1 MSYYVQSKSY
11 HKYVYYNT
19 HDFSLLNEKENL
31 ISIKIH
37 QMMKE
42 LIKKAALIVFGCII
56 LFGCRQETVDPGTE
70 NEVITEEA
78 FPGQSGEVVEV
89 TLNGETVSVEVIE
102 GQYVFEGDM
111 VLPPDTRGAATP
123 LATLRWPN
131 SVVYYKIDELL
142 PHPERVMSAISEF
155 EEKTNLVFIERS
167 VQTNYIEFVSDALG
181 GCWSY
186 VGMVGGK
193 QCLGLSETATKGM
206 IIHEIG
212 HAVGLYHEHS
222 RKGRDAYITVVEE
235 NIYPGKVYNFQER
248 TQSLITEGFDFGSIM
263 LFSSY
268 AYSKNGEATIT
279 KKDGGTYQSQRTE
292 LSALDVSLINELY
305 PVPET
310 GKAKVSTVVF
320 GSFSKSAMAGGAVT
334 ADGGS
339 TVTETG
345 IYWGTS
351 PGPVTTGAKRAIG
364 TGSGPFS
371 TTLLSL
377 NPGTTYYLQA
387 YAENASGRSYGE
399 EKTFTTNAETSGNAT
414 LAGTFFEDTEWV
426 VTETGTRREQYQ
438 CYINQQDIEP
448 IIFFDTIT
456 PYQKTDTLRFAEMAD
471 DSEDLVNMQLE
482 ELIEL
487 YSNNEDIKVEII
499 KGENGDFSFTIKDSI
514 DCISGEFIKGEN
526 GVYYGTFTVPT
537 GIVGSSMAQF
547 YGSSSYYIEVKNPGE
562 ISIIQSNYYSALVD
576 GVMDAFKTETNT
588 TYVMNSANATK
599 IYGSINYNWNST
611 WQIVDETIGH
621 GIGLIISTTTGQIEG
636 DRIR

>member
-1 MSYYVQSKSY
+1 
-11 HKYVYYNT
+11 
-19 HDFSLLNEKENL
+19 
-31 ISIKIH
+31 
-37 QMMKE
+37 MKE
-42 LIKKAALIVFGCII
+42 LIKKAAVIVFGCVI

-70 NEVITEEA
+70 NEVVTEEA

-142 PHPERVMSAISEF
+142 PHPERVRSAISEF

-193 QCLGLSETATKGM
+193 QRLGLSETATKGM

-377 NPGTTYYLQA
+377 NPGTTYYIQA

-414 LAGTFFEDTEWV
+414 LAGTYFEDTEWV
-426 VTETGTRREQYQ
+426 VSETGTRREQSDF
-438 CYINQQDIEP
+438 ISL
-448 IIFFDTIT
+448 DTII
-456 PYQKTDTLRFAEMAD
+456 PYQKTDTLRFD
-471 DSEDLVNMQLE
+471 DYFIYANNDNIIDIFIE
-482 ELIEL
+482 EFIQYQEIEGM
-487 YSNNEDIKVEII
+487 EINI
-499 KGENGDFSFTIKDSI
+499 FKSENGDHCEITVKFEGDPYTDVEINR
-514 DCISGEFIKGEN
+514 GEN
-526 GVYYGTFTVPT
+526 GVYYLNMILFVSGDDHYP
-537 GIVGSSMAQF
+537 IYS
-547 YGSSSYYIEVKNPGE
+547 YGSFTYNTEIRNPGE
-562 ISIIQSNYYSALVD
+562 INIQSNMTLNAYIDYEDYSEVLECTV
-576 GVMDAFKTETNT
+576 
-588 TYVMNSANATK
+588 TYINNAIYTMESATASK
-599 IYGSINYNWNST
+599 LYGSASSSYEYCYSYKIDNHTYYYK
-611 WQIVDETIGH
+611 G
-621 GIGLIISTTTGQIEG
+621 ISTTTGQLEG

>member
-1 MSYYVQSKSY
+1 
-11 HKYVYYNT
+11 
-19 HDFSLLNEKENL
+19 
-31 ISIKIH
+31 
-37 QMMKE
+37 MKE
-42 LIKKAALIVFGCII
+42 LIKKAAVIVFGCVI
-56 LFGCRQETVDPGTE
+56 LFGCRQETVDPGTG

-193 QCLGLSETATKGM
+193 QRLGLSETATKGM

-248 TQSLITEGFDFGSIM
+248 TQSLITEDFDFGSIM

-268 AYSKNGEATIT
+268 AYSKNGGATIT
-279 KKDGGTYQSQRTE
+279 KKDGSTYQAQRTG

-310 GKAKVSTVVF
+310 GKAKVTTVVF

-377 NPGTTYYLQA
+377 NPGTTYYVQA

-399 EKTFTTNAETSGNAT
+399 EKTFTTNAETPGNAT
-414 LAGTFFEDTEWV
+414 LAGTYFENTEWV
-426 VTETGTRREQYQ
+426 VTETGTRREQT
-438 CYINQQDIEP
+438 
-448 IIFFDTIT
+448 IFDAYPLYNTDST
-456 PYQKTDTLRFAEMAD
+456 YSYNCTDTLRFVDIAYDTEIIID
-471 DSEDLVNMQLE
+471 KLLE
-482 ELIEL
+482 EYFLELAIEGM
-487 YSNNEDIKVEII
+487 DINIVKS
-499 KGENGDFSFTIKDSI
+499 ENGDHYEINIKFEGTPYI
-514 DCISGEFIKGEN
+514 YGEINRGEN
-526 GVYYGTFTVPT
+526 GVYYLNMTFIGEEMSP
-537 GIVGSSMAQF
+537 IYL
-547 YGSSSYYIEVKNPGE
+547 YGSFTYNLEIKNPGE
-562 ISIIQSNYYSALVD
+562 INVQSNITLNAYIDFEDDYETIEYSIKEV
-576 GVMDAFKTETNT
+576 GSTVYTME
-588 TYVMNSANATK
+588 SAAATK
-599 IYGSINYNWNST
+599 LYGSASSSYEYGWSYKIDNHTYYYK
-611 WQIVDETIGH
+611 G
-621 GIGLIISTTTGQIEG
+621 ISTTTGQIEG

>member
-1 MSYYVQSKSY
+1 
-11 HKYVYYNT
+11 
-19 HDFSLLNEKENL
+19 
-31 ISIKIH
+31 
-37 QMMKE
+37 MKE
-42 LIKKAALIVFGCII
+42 LIKKAAVIVFGCVI

-70 NEVITEEA
+70 NEVVTEEA

-111 VLPPDTRGAATP
+111 MLPPDTRGAATP

-131 SVVYYKIDELL
+131 SVVYYKIDEML
-142 PHPERVMSAISEF
+142 PHPERVRSAISEF

-193 QCLGLSETATKGM
+193 QQLGLSETATKGM

-222 RKGRDAYITVVEE
+222 RKGRDAYVTIVEE
-235 NIYPGKVYNFQER
+235 NIYPGKVYNFLER
-248 TQSLITEGFDFGSIM
+248 TQSLITEDFDFGSIM

-268 AYSKNGEATIT
+268 AYSKNGGATIT
-279 KKDGGTYQSQRTE
+279 KKDGSTYQAQRTG
-292 LSALDVSLINELY
+292 LSASDVSLINELY

-339 TVTETG
+339 AVTETG

-377 NPGTTYYLQA
+377 NPGTTYYVQA

-399 EKTFTTNAETSGNAT
+399 EKTFTTNTETSGNAT
-414 LAGTFFEDTEWV
+414 LAGTFFENTEWV
-426 VTETGTRREQYQ
+426 VTETGTRREQSDF
-438 CYINQQDIEP
+438 ISL
-448 IIFFDTIT
+448 DTII
-456 PYQKTDTLRFAEMAD
+456 PYQKTDTLRFD
-471 DSEDLVNMQLE
+471 DYFIYANNDNIIDIFIE
-482 ELIEL
+482 EFLQYQEIEGM
-487 YSNNEDIKVEII
+487 EINI
-499 KGENGDFSFTIKDSI
+499 FKSENGDHCEITVKFEGDPYTDVEINR
-514 DCISGEFIKGEN
+514 GEN
-526 GVYYGTFTVPT
+526 GVYYLNMILFVSGDDHYP
-537 GIVGSSMAQF
+537 IYS
-547 YGSSSYYIEVKNPGE
+547 YGSFTYNTEIRNPGE
-562 ISIIQSNYYSALVD
+562 INIQSNMTLNAYIDYEDYSEVLECTV
-576 GVMDAFKTETNT
+576 
-588 TYVMNSANATK
+588 TYINNAIYTMESATASK
-599 IYGSINYNWNST
+599 LYGSASSSYEYGWSYKIDNHTYYYK
-611 WQIVDETIGH
+611 G
-621 GIGLIISTTTGQIEG
+621 ISTTTGQIEG
-636 DRIR
+636 ARIR

>member
-1 MSYYVQSKSY
+1 
-11 HKYVYYNT
+11 
-19 HDFSLLNEKENL
+19 
-31 ISIKIH
+31 
-37 QMMKE
+37 MKE
-42 LIKKAALIVFGCII
+42 LIKKAAVIVFGCII

-70 NEVITEEA
+70 NEVVTEEA
-78 FPGQSGEVVEV
+78 FPGQSGEIVEV

-142 PHPERVMSAISEF
+142 PHPERVRSAISEF

-186 VGMVGGK
+186 VGMVGGE

-279 KKDGGTYQSQRTE
+279 KKDGGTYQAQRTE

-414 LAGTFFEDTEWV
+414 LAGTFFENTEWV
-426 VTETGTRREQYQ
+426 VTETGTRREQSDF
-438 CYINQQDIEP
+438 ISL
-448 IIFFDTIT
+448 DTII
-456 PYQKTDTLRFAEMAD
+456 PYQKTDTLRFD
-471 DSEDLVNMQLE
+471 DYFIYANNDNIIDIFIE
-482 ELIEL
+482 EFLQYQEIEGM
-487 YSNNEDIKVEII
+487 EINI
-499 KGENGDFSFTIKDSI
+499 FKSENGDHCEITVKFEGDPYTDVEINR
-514 DCISGEFIKGEN
+514 GEN
-526 GVYYGTFTVPT
+526 GVYYLNMILFVSGDNHYP
-537 GIVGSSMAQF
+537 IYL
-547 YGSSSYYIEVKNPGE
+547 YGSCTYNTEIRNPGE
-562 ISIIQSNYYSALVD
+562 ISIQSNWTWNSYIDYEDYSEVLECTV
-576 GVMDAFKTETNT
+576 
-588 TYVMNSANATK
+588 TYINNAIYTMESATASK
-599 IYGSINYNWNST
+599 LYGSTSSSYEYGYSYKIDNHTYYHK
-611 WQIVDETIGH
+611 D
-621 GIGLIISTTTGQIEG
+621 ISTTTGQKEG

>member
-1 MSYYVQSKSY
+1 
-11 HKYVYYNT
+11 
-19 HDFSLLNEKENL
+19 
-31 ISIKIH
+31 
-37 QMMKE
+37 MKE
-42 LIKKAALIVFGCII
+42 LIKKAAVIVFGCVI

-70 NEVITEEA
+70 NEVVTEEA

-111 VLPPDTRGAATP
+111 MLPPDTRGAATP

-131 SVVYYKIDELL
+131 SVVYYKIDEML
-142 PHPERVMSAISEF
+142 PHPERVRSAISEF

-193 QCLGLSETATKGM
+193 QQLGLSETATKGM

-222 RKGRDAYITVVEE
+222 RKGRDAYVTIVEE
-235 NIYPGKVYNFQER
+235 NIYPGKVYNFLER
-248 TQSLITEGFDFGSIM
+248 TQSLITEDFDFGSIM

-268 AYSKNGEATIT
+268 AYSKNGGATIT
-279 KKDGGTYQSQRTE
+279 KKDGSTYQAQRTG
-292 LSALDVSLINELY
+292 LSASDVSLINELY

-339 TVTETG
+339 AVTETG

-377 NPGTTYYLQA
+377 NPGTTYYVQA

-399 EKTFTTNAETSGNAT
+399 EKTFTTNTETSGNAT
-414 LAGTFFEDTEWV
+414 LAGTYFENTEWV
-426 VTETGTRREQYQ
+426 VTETGTRREQT
-438 CYINQQDIEP
+438 
-448 IIFFDTIT
+448 IFDAYPLYNTDST
-456 PYQKTDTLRFAEMAD
+456 YSYNCTDTLRFVDIAYDTEIIID
-471 DSEDLVNMQLE
+471 KLLE
-482 ELIEL
+482 EYFLELAIEGM
-487 YSNNEDIKVEII
+487 DINIVKS
-499 KGENGDFSFTIKDSI
+499 ENGDHYEINIKFEGTPYI
-514 DCISGEFIKGEN
+514 YGEINRGEN
-526 GVYYGTFTVPT
+526 GVYYLNMTFIGEEMSP
-537 GIVGSSMAQF
+537 IYL
-547 YGSSSYYIEVKNPGE
+547 YGSFTYNLEIKNPGE
-562 ISIIQSNYYSALVD
+562 INVQSNITLNAYIDFEDDYETIEYSIKEV
-576 GVMDAFKTETNT
+576 GSTVYTME
-588 TYVMNSANATK
+588 SAAATK
-599 IYGSINYNWNST
+599 LYGSASSSYEYGWSYKIDNHTYYYK
-611 WQIVDETIGH
+611 G
-621 GIGLIISTTTGQIEG
+621 ISTTTGQIEG